1 MKRIR
6 MKKLLIAAGVIAL
19 TATTQSFAQ
28 EISVP
33 QQPSPCPETHE
44 FAGPEFVPPMKMHK
58 PHFDVNKFEQDL
70 NLTDAQKNRLNKLE
84 KKMLKQ

>member
-1 MKRIR
+1 

-33 QQPSPCPETHE
+33 QQPSPCPETHR
-44 FAGPEFVPPMKMHK
+44 VC
-58 PHFDVNKFEQDL
+58 
-70 NLTDAQKNRLNKLE
+70 RS
-84 KKMLKQ
+84 